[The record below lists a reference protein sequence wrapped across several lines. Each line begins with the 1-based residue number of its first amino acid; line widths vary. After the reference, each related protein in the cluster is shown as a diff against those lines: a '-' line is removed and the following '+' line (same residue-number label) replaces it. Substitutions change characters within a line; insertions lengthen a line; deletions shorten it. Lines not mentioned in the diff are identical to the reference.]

1 MLKLS
6 PRPTISTP
14 LVSFDKLP
22 DRPGVYILKNSE
34 EVPVYVGKAT
44 SIRGRVLAHLRP
56 RFDDA
61 IGQSLKDQILSAD
74 YIFNQSPLEALILEN
89 VLIKRYKPKYNI
101 RLKDDKSYPYI
112 KISADL
118 VPRVLV
124 TRRIEDD
131 GSRYFGPYANAR
143 AARRTVKYLRKIF
156 PIRGCTLPL
165 TWERKFKACID
176 YNIGLCMAP
185 CIFAV
190 TKNEYFQDV
199 KKFELFLDGKLVKLS
214 KVMYEDMWKA
224 SETQDYERASKIR
237 NEIRSLEATA
247 LKQRIV
253 FPSQKE
259 RDKDIITIA
268 RQVEPGETAEA
279 REIAAAIVFQV
290 REGNVVGR
298 EKYILDGVIPSTG
311 DAEILSAFITQH
323 YSSIEARIAKQFPN
337 EIVVSVPL
345 PDFGEI
351 EALLHTLRAEEAGAG
366 LEEGHGSLNVKVV
379 LASESEENQRL
390 MKLAKENA
398 RLVLSEQE
406 SKGDVR
412 KRERL
417 RALKDLKEK
426 LELGQIPRRIECF
439 DISNIRGQEAVG
451 AMTVFVDGFPEKSQ
465 YRKFKI
471 KTVHKID
478 DYSMMAEMIS
488 RRFKHLTEPKTEE
501 GKRPWANQQP
511 DLVIIDGG
519 KGHLNAALDQMHRD
533 GVFGIPTVAL
543 AKKEELVFT
552 PSRMRPLKLSR
563 DSEAL
568 HVLQHIRD
576 QAHRFGITYHRGL
589 RAKKITRSQLD
600 EIPGIGEKRKR
611 NLLAHFGSIESIKR
625 SGPEEI
631 AQVANISE
639 KLANSIVHI
648 LNR

>member
-1 MLKLS
+1 M
-6 PRPTISTP
+6 ISTP
-14 LVSFDKLP
+14 LVNFDKLP
-22 DRPGVYILKNSE
+22 ERPGVYILKNLE
-34 EVPVYVGKAT
+34 GTPVYVGKAT

-56 RFDDA
+56 RFDDP
-61 IGQSLKDQILSAD
+61 IGQSLKDQIQSAD

-89 VLIKRYKPKYNI
+89 ILIKRHKPKYNI

-112 KISADL
+112 KVSSDP

-124 TRRIEDD
+124 TRRVDDD
-131 GSRYFGPYANAR
+131 GSRYFGPYGNAR

-165 TWERKFKACID
+165 TWEKKFKSCID
-176 YNIGLCMAP
+176 YNIGLCKAP

-190 TKNEYFQDV
+190 TRNEYFDDV
-199 KKFELFLDGKLVKLS
+199 KKFELFLEGKLVKLS
-214 KVMYEDMWKA
+214 KVMYDEMWRA
-224 SETQDYERASKIR
+224 SEMQDYERASKIR

-253 FPSQKE
+253 FPTQKE

-268 RQVEPGETAEA
+268 RQVEPIDGQDG

-298 EKYILDGVIPSTG
+298 EKYILDVVNTASS
-311 DAEILSAFITQH
+311 DSEILSAFIKQH
-323 YSSIEARIAKQFPN
+323 YSSVEARIAKQFPH
-337 EIVVSVPL
+337 EIVVPVDLTDSE
-345 PDFGEI
+345 EI
-351 EALLHTLRAEEAGAG
+351 ESLLRG
-366 LEEGHGSLNVKVV
+366 LISSESSISESAPSEVRLV
-379 LASESEENQRL
+379 LSSKSEENRRQ
-390 MKLAKENA
+390 MMLAQENA

-406 SKGDVR
+406 SKGETR

-417 RALKDLKEK
+417 RALKDIKEK
-426 LELGQIPRRIECF
+426 LDLDHIPRRIECF

-471 KTVHKID
+471 RTVKGID

-488 RRFKHLTEPKTEE
+488 RRFKRLIEPKED
-501 GKRPWANQQP
+501 GKRPWANDQP

-519 KGHLNAALDQMHRD
+519 RGHLNAALDRMHSD
-533 GVFGIPTVAL
+533 GIFGIPTVAL

-552 PSRMRPLKLSR
+552 PSRIRPIRLSR

-568 HVLQHIRD
+568 HILQHIRD
-576 QAHRFGITYHRGL
+576 QAHRFGITYHRRL
-589 RAKKITRSQLD
+589 RSRNITKSKLD
-600 EIPGIGEKRKR
+600 EIRGIGEKRKR
-611 NLLAHFGSIESIKR
+611 NLLAHFGSVESIKR
-625 SGPEEI
+625 SGPDEV
-631 AQVANISE
+631 AQVAKISQ
-639 KLANSIVHI
+639 KLANTIVQA
-648 LNR
+648 LND